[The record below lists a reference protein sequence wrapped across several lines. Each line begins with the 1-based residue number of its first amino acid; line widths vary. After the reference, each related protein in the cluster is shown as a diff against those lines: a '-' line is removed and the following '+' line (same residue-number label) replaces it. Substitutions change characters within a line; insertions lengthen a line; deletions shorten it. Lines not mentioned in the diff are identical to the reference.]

1 MNVLKLRS
9 QMLKFDAQVDLEQL
23 AIPSLKAVF
32 TESSKAHKHLCPR
45 QILGAR
51 IGLAGAKALMM
62 DVPRND
68 KKMLV
73 IVETDGCFVSGV
85 QAATGCAVN
94 RRTLRVEDIGKIA
107 ATLINI
113 KTEEAIRI
121 APQTDV
127 REKAWH
133 YAPKEASKRY
143 YAMLHGYQLMPDS
156 ELLTLEPVKLERA
169 VGSIIS
175 KAGMRVNCESC
186 LEEIIN
192 EREVM
197 RNGKVLC
204 RSCAGEAYY
213 RAVKSNE

>member
-1 MNVLKLRS
+1 
-9 QMLKFDAQVDLEQL
+9 MLKFDAQLDLDQL
-23 AIPSLKAVF
+23 AIPDLKAIF

-51 IGLAGAKALMM
+51 IGLAGAKALAM
-62 DVPRND
+62 DVPRDD

-85 QAATGCAVN
+85 QAATGCAVT

-113 KTEEAIRI
+113 ETEDAVRV

-127 REKAWH
+127 RQKAWD

-143 YAMLHGYQLMPDS
+143 YAMLHGYQLMPDN
-156 ELLTLEPVKLERA
+156 ELLRLETVKLERA

-175 KAGMRVNCESC
+175 KAGVRVNCETC

-192 EREVM
+192 EREVL

-204 RSCAGEAYY
+204 KSCAGEAYY
-213 RAVKSNE
+213 RAIKSSEL